1 MFMANYVISGKNL
14 KKLFKRKLSN
24 NKFPKNA
31 NQNEPKIRFK
41 AIFSLIKT
49 TLQVPLNTNNPNFFS
64 PLKCKA
70 LPFS

>member
-1 MFMANYVISGKNL
+1 M
-14 KKLFKRKLSN
+14 RKLTN